1 MESTRER
8 FRDDVASPREVAE
21 ALRVSEEAL
30 KQLRYRKRG
39 PKYVKV
45 GSKIFYRW
53 SDVERYFD
61 KNAVDPSE
69 ARP

>member
-21 ALRVSEEAL
+21 ALGVSEEAL
-30 KQLRYRKRG
+30 KQLRYRRRG
-39 PKYVKV
+39 PRYVKV
-45 GSKIFYRW
+45 GSRIFYRW

-61 KNAVDPSE
+61 TNTVDPSQ
-69 ARP
+69 AS